1 MLWTDRQTNRQTDR
15 QTDRRRQKR
24 QNMLAGVIY
33 NRFLQRLEDKSDVK
47 VQLMLH
53 CSFPS
58 TNETGTDSRI
68 LCAQTVKRRVRNFA

>member
-1 MLWTDRQTNRQTDR
+1 
-15 QTDRRRQKR
+15 
-24 QNMLAGVIY
+24 MLAGVIY

-53 CSFPS
+53 CSLYTNPS